1 MSAAG
6 GSASS
11 TEPNASTRDPE
22 GGQGAAAAG
31 GEAEGGAPASFSNP
45 LQDDG
50 AFWAP
55 DALSSSAAAHKDA
68 VSASEALASGSSQSG
83 PPPQEVHDWDYLWS
97 VADADGSGQVEKD
110 EFESL
115 FDEANNRSHQ
125 STSAMDFTRTPPI
138 VAPETVAG
146 LWQELAG
153 ESDAVSKDGEPP
165 VNCPRG
171 KGAER
176 VL

>member
-6 GSASS
+6 GPASS

-55 DALSSSAAAHKDA
+55 NALSSI
-68 VSASEALASGSSQSG
+68 ALSKTTALNLSHRETRFFTNSLLNSIPAQLECPVVGDNGLLVPMS
-83 PPPQEVHDWDYLWS
+83 PKRQEIIH
-97 VADADGSGQVEKD
+97 
-110 EFESL
+110 
-115 FDEANNRSHQ
+115 
-125 STSAMDFTRTPPI
+125 
-138 VAPETVAG
+138 
-146 LWQELAG
+146 
-153 ESDAVSKDGEPP
+153 
-165 VNCPRG
+165 
-171 KGAER
+171 
-176 VL
+176 